1 MLISFRVQNFRS
13 FADEQELSM
22 LAGPDDMHAGTLIE
36 SESGAV
42 LPVAGIYGA
51 NASGKSNL
59 LTAITV
65 MKKFVVRSA
74 TEMNLGDRIPGMV
87 PFRLDPELRDEP
99 CRFEIAV
106 VVDGTYFE
114 YGFAATPVAVHSE
127 HLKVR
132 KPGGRLVERFRR
144 TLDPKTGKVDWAFRG
159 LKKKDEAVLQERTRS
174 NGLVLSRAAELNLP
188 EFGELYLWFR
198 KRLWLFDLSE
208 PPRPLTWGTAG
219 AAMEDESFRNNVL
232 RMVRDADLG
241 IGDLHVSNEPMTFP
255 EEMPRRIRA
264 AIQAILDE
272 SEDLPERY
280 RVHTT
285 HFDTTGKPVEFSLDE
300 DESNGTQRFFAIAG
314 PVLDALATGATL
326 VVDELECS
334 MHPLLTRKLVQM
346 FLDPNLNERGAQL
359 IFSTHDT
366 SLLDRELLRRD
377 QVWIAD
383 KRQNGATELYSLYDF
398 REDEEGGRPRKTES
412 FARRYL
418 EGRYGGVPSFG
429 PMFEDLVTGRGEQS
443 ADE

>member
-1 MLISFRVQNFRS
+1 MN
-13 FADEQELSM
+13 
-22 LAGPDDMHAGTLIE
+22 P
-36 SESGAV
+36 GAV

-65 MKKFVVRSA
+65 MKKFVVQSA

-114 YGFAATPVAVHSE
+114 YGFAATPEAVHSE

-132 KPGGRLVERFRR
+132 KRGGRLVERFRR
-144 TLDPKTGKVDWAFRG
+144 TLDPETGKVDWAFRG
-159 LKKKDEAVLQERTRS
+159 LKKKDEAVLQERTRD

-198 KRLWLFDLSE
+198 QRLWPVDLSE
-208 PPRPLTWGTAG
+208 NPLPLTWRTAG
-219 AAMEDESFRNNVL
+219 RAMEDESFREEVL

-241 IGDLHVSNEPMTFP
+241 IAGLRVTDEPLLRSDAMP
-255 EEMPRRIRA
+255 EYVRSAFEKMLA
-264 AIQAILDE
+264 E
-272 SEDLPERY
+272 H
-280 RVHTT
+280 RVPLNAFAVRTT
-285 HFDTTGKPVEFSLDE
+285 HFDTTGKPVEFSLKE
-300 DESNGTQRFFAIAG
+300 DESNGTLRFFAIAG
-314 PVLDALATGATL
+314 PVLEVLSLGATL

-418 EGRYGGVPSFG
+418 EGRYGGVPSFR
-429 PMFEDLVTGRGEQS
+429 TRCS
-443 ADE
+443 RIS

>member
-114 YGFAATPVAVHSE
+114 YGFAATSEAVHSE

-132 KPGGRLVERFRR
+132 KRGGRLVERFRR
-144 TLDPKTGKVDWAFRG
+144 TLDQETGKVDWAFRG
-159 LKKKDEAVLQERTRS
+159 LKKKDEAVLQERTRG
-174 NGLVLSRAAELNLP
+174 NGLVLSRAAELNMP
-188 EFGELYLWFR
+188 EFAELYLWIR
-198 KRLWLFDLSE
+198 KRLWSFDLSE
-208 PPRPLTWGTAG
+208 PPRELAAITARETFLREEFRHR
-219 AAMEDESFRNNVL
+219 MESML
-232 RMVRDADLG
+232 RDADLDIAG
-241 IGDLHVSNEPMTFP
+241 VAVKKAPPVIADELPTKVKNAIEEVLTENGRALEGFP
-255 EEMPRRIRA
+255 
-264 AIQAILDE
+264 
-272 SEDLPERY
+272 
-280 RVHTT
+280 VTTT
-285 HFDTTGKPVEFSLDE
+285 HVDTAGHPVEFSLEE
-300 DESNGTQRFFAIAG
+300 DESNGTQRFFATAG
-314 PVLDALATGATL
+314 PILDALATGATL

-398 REDEEGGRPRKTES
+398 REDEDGGRPRKTES